1 MEARSFTAWQRIRR
15 ARGMTLIEL
24 MVGIAIV
31 SITLML
37 GIPSFADWLRNT
49 RIRSTAEALQNGLQF
64 ARAEAVRRDTAVR
77 FQLVDTLTN
86 SCTLSATG
94 PYWAV
99 NLTASATPAG
109 ACANATSDTAS
120 PYLLSRS
127 PVVSSAVVTS
137 LTGSRAAVGFDGLG
151 RLTAITNPASGI
163 GTLTIKV
170 TSSSASCVASGGSAR
185 CLNVVVSPAGEVR
198 MCDPS
203 RATSSANDPL
213 SCPV

>member
-1 MEARSFTAWQRIRR
+1 
-15 ARGMTLIEL
+15 MTLIEL
-24 MVGIAIV
+24 MVGVAIV
-31 SITLML
+31 AITLMF
-37 GIPSFADWLRNT
+37 GIPSFAGWLMNA
-49 RIRSTAEALQNGLQF
+49 RIRSTAEVLQNGLQF
-64 ARAEAVRRDTAVR
+64 ARAEAVRRDTPVR

-86 SCTLSATG
+86 SCVLSAAG
-94 PYWAV
+94 PYWVV

-109 ACANATSDTAS
+109 ACANAVSDATS
-120 PYLLSRS
+120 PYLLSLS

-137 LTGSRAAVGFDGLG
+137 LAGSRAAIGFDGLG
-151 RLTAITNPASGI
+151 RLTAIANPASGI

-170 TSSSASCVASGGSAR
+170 TSSSASCIASGGTAR

-213 SCPV
+213 SCPA

>member
-1 MEARSFTAWQRIRR
+1 MEARSFAMRQRIGR
-15 ARGMTLIEL
+15 ARGMTLVEL

-31 SITLML
+31 AIALMF
-37 GIPSFADWLRNT
+37 GIPSFAGWLGNT

-64 ARAEAVRRDTAVR
+64 ARAEAVRRDSPVR

-86 SCTLSATG
+86 SCALSTTG

-99 NLTASATPAG
+99 NLTASTTPAG

-120 PYLLSRS
+120 PYLLSTS
-127 PVVSSAVVTS
+127 PVVSSAAVTS

-170 TSSSASCVASGGSAR
+170 SSSSASCLASGGTAR

-203 RATSSANDPL
+203 RATSSASDPL
-213 SCPV
+213 SCPG